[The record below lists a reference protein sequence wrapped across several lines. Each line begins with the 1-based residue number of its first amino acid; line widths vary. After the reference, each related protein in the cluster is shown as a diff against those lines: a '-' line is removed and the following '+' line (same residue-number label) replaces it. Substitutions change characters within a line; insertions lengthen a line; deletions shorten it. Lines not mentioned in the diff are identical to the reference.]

1 MSKTEHLTGLIA
13 APHTPFDKNGEIAW
27 DVIPRQ
33 AELLIRKGLTG
44 AYISGST
51 GEGISCSVEERL
63 KVMERWHE
71 AAQGKLKLIVHIG
84 ALSLKDVETLGRR
97 ADELGVFAVSLVPA
111 NYFKP
116 ATVELLVRYC
126 RKAAAFAPH
135 CRFYYYHSSLSGI
148 NLPMPEFLE
157 KADGV
162 IPTLAGIKF
171 NSMNLYEYQLCRRAL
186 GGKYDIVY
194 GTDEFYAGARA
205 LGARGFIGSTYNYQS
220 DLYFEIDRAFD
231 RGDWEA
237 VEAGMNKVCRGVD
250 LLVRYGGVACG
261 KVLMATQGIDAGDPR
276 LPLAALTAEQKQSI
290 LREYGEIMNGK

>member
-1 MSKTEHLTGLIA
+1 MNSMEHLTGLIA

-27 DVIPRQ
+27 DVIPQQ

-63 KVMERWHE
+63 KVMELWHK
-71 AAQGKLKLIVHIG
+71 ASQGKLKLIVHTG

-97 ADELGVFAVSLVPA
+97 ADELGVFAVSVVPA

-116 ATVELLVRYC
+116 ANVDLLVRYC
-126 RKAAAFAPH
+126 QKAASFSPH

-148 NLPMPEFLE
+148 NLSMPEFLE

-171 NSMNLYEYQLCRRAL
+171 NSMNLYEYQQCRRVL

-220 DLYFEIDRAFD
+220 DLYFEIERAFD

-237 VEAGMNKVCRGVD
+237 IEAGMSKVCRGVD

-290 LREYGEIMNGK
+290 LREYEEIMSGK

>member
-27 DVIPRQ
+27 EIIPQQ

-71 AAQGKLKLIVHIG
+71 AAQRKLKLIVHIG

-205 LGARGFIGSTYNYQS
+205 LGARGFIGSTYNYS
-220 DLYFEIDRAFD
+220 AVLYHRIWEAF
-231 RGDWEA
+231 REGDWET
-237 VEAGMNKVCRGVD
+237 VKKNMRKVCRGVD
-250 LLVRYGGVACG
+250 LLVENGGLPAG
-261 KVLMATQGIDAGDPR
+261 KAMMLIKGIDCGNAR
-276 LPLAALTAEQKQSI
+276 LPLKQLTRNQRRGIADSLLQI
-290 LREYGEIMNGK
+290 LEE